1 MRFPNLKTGMS
12 HKHVPS
18 CELARLLKIS
28 AANFSRSLHGYREFA
43 PHERKRIAEFLQFN
57 ESWLFE
63 ETFIPATARFRETA
77 MVRPQVETRS
87 DGFSSLED
95 AMARVRSWATGPI
108 GPNPVELLGAVLKRF
123 GRSAYDTLCGE
134 LFRVL
139 RERLHIAPYLNVHI
153 VVQPGLSLAPY
164 PAIRAGQDTIQTLGN
179 GQIHPLPWTE
189 EK

>member
-18 CELARLLKIS
+18 CELARLLKMS
-28 AANFSRSLHGYREFA
+28 DANFSRSLHGYREFA
-43 PHERKRIAEFLQFN
+43 PHERKRIAEFLRFN

-77 MVRPQVETRS
+77 MVRPLVETRN

-95 AMARVRSWATGPI
+95 AMARVRSLAAGPI
-108 GPNPVELLGAVLKRF
+108 CFNPCELLDTVLERF
-123 GRSAYDTLCGE
+123 GRSAYDSVCAE

-139 RERLHIAPYLNVHI
+139 RARLGVAPYHNVDF

-164 PAIRAGQDTIQTLGN
+164 PASRAGQDAIQTLGN
-179 GQIHPLPWTE
+179 GRKHPLPWTE